1 MHSLTPHPTSL
12 EQSKSS
18 LQCDGLKAVS
28 DGPFD
33 PSRWP
38 EGQWTPGWVY
48 KTVYNV
54 EERDMESLHLLGKIF
69 LMLLC
74 IFIKLLRLPGE
85 ISITS
90 DTQMAPPSW
99 QKAKN

>member
-1 MHSLTPHPTSL
+1 
-12 EQSKSS
+12 
-18 LQCDGLKAVS
+18 
-28 DGPFD
+28 
-33 PSRWP
+33 
-38 EGQWTPGWVY
+38 
-48 KTVYNV
+48 
-54 EERDMESLHLLGKIF
+54 MESLHLLGKIF